1 MALNSKE
8 TALVVAS
15 ILFPFLAAF
24 FTILRFRARSKSLAP
39 RKADDYWLVA
49 ATVCRPKIL
58 DVASLTFAD
67 CYGPFCHPIY
77 YPWRSFKM
85 C

>member
-49 ATVCRPKIL
+49 ATVCRPDPRRGIADLRRLLRSSLPSRIL
-58 DVASLTFAD
+58 SLALF
-67 CYGPFCHPIY
+67 
-77 YPWRSFKM
+77 
-85 C
+85 